1 MGYSRVSKKN
11 WRVPIK
17 KLFGIFGR
25 SRVSIKK
32 NFSAR
37 WNPEG
42 ALNKNFSAR
51 IPESTLKNCG
61 AAGAT
66 QQKLVA
72 PQAPQSKIC
81 GAAGAATQN
90 GGAAGATKWPHAH
103 LRTHV
108 HIRAHAHTYI
118 HTHTPVPFTRFALLS
133 FESKFATS
141 SATTR
146 FRGRLMPSHTRT
158 FGRRDTTKC
167 IFSVKGT

>member
-1 MGYSRVSKKN
+1 MYSRVSKKTGGCLL
-11 WRVPIK
+11 K
-17 KLFGIFGR
+17 KTFWHFWLIEG
-25 SRVSIKK
+25 VYKK

-90 GGAAGATKWPHAH
+90 GGTAGATKWPHAH

-108 HIRAHAHTYI
+108 HIRAHAHTNI

-141 SATTR
+141 SDTTR
-146 FRGRLMPSHTRT
+146 FRGRLMPSHTRA